1 MKASKCLQGLV
12 LKDIPVRHGT
22 MTTRF
27 LCPTCVS
34 RYYYLDKGEIK
45 SYIIYLDRLEWNQM
59 LEMNMIACLKEAL
72 SDCLLQTD
80 NWYIGQNFD
89 PFIFLKGCHGDDW
102 KSSKSLWSQRETWK
116 HAWAPKLHA
125 WIMGRCKGKEN
136 WKWNNTWKVG
146 KWLVKYQKLKTENLR
161 NDVWKLKNGKWKAL
175 KQCKATHPSWKW
187 ELLLSKFP
195 RISFEFQWNS
205 NDVSLEKGLYTR
217 KHSVAFEASMHE
229 SFTNRHETFPW
240 IAHCAAGV

>member
-1 MKASKCLQGLV
+1 MCSNTMKASKCLQGLV
-12 LKDIPVRHGT
+12 LKDIPVRHGA

-102 KSSKSLWSQRETWK
+102 KSSESLWSQRE
-116 HAWAPKLHA
+116 L
-125 WIMGRCKGKEN
+125 EN
-136 WKWNNTWKVG
+136 
-146 KWLVKYQKLKTENLR
+146 
-161 NDVWKLKNGKWKAL
+161 
-175 KQCKATHPSWKW
+175 
-187 ELLLSKFP
+187 
-195 RISFEFQWNS
+195 
-205 NDVSLEKGLYTR
+205 
-217 KHSVAFEASMHE
+217 MHE
-229 SFTNRHETFPW
+229 LWNYMHGSWEDAKERQIGNGTILGKLGNDL
-240 IAHCAAGV
+240 